1 MTTFDKQAIPGQ
13 TFLYQKG
20 TVTTVKPWGRPSY
33 QKVRNFLT
41 YLNQHTEILKNYDV
55 YLMGGVLFD
64 FNTTWDL
71 DLCLV
76 GGTQTDLKLE
86 EDLNYLTNLSLNTF
100 NMLLDVIW
108 YESKPGNLTYEKM
121 VEDNFFSHDIVY
133 KKIGYIKKQIG
144 ENIQETDYRT
154 LPDVISLSEYLVQ
167 SNYGRHARSENIISK
182 VQNNPNPETIM
193 AFSANELL
201 STNEE
206 YFLNNTNR

>member
-41 YLNQHTEILKNYDV
+41 YVNQHTEILKNYDV

-76 GGTQTDLKLE
+76 GGTQTDTKLE

-108 YESKPGNLTYEKM
+108 YESKPGNLTYEKLI
-121 VEDNFFSHDIVY
+121 EDNFFSHDIVY

-144 ENIQETDYRT
+144 EDIQETDYRI
-154 LPDVISLSEYLVQ
+154 LPDVNLLSEYLVQ
-167 SNYGRHARSENIISK
+167 SNSGRHARSENIISK

-193 AFSANELL
+193 AFNANELL
-201 STNEE
+201 STDEE

>member
-1 MTTFDKQAIPGQ
+1 MTTFDKQALPGQ

-20 TVTTVKPWGRPSY
+20 IVTTTKPWGRPTY
-33 QKVRNFLT
+33 QKVKNFLT
-41 YLNQHTEILKNYDV
+41 YLKQHTDILDNYEV
-55 YLMGGVLFD
+55 YVMGGVLFD

-71 DLCLV
+71 DMCLV

-100 NMLLDVIW
+100 DMLLDASW
-108 YESKPGNLTYEKM
+108 YESRPQNLVYSEM
-121 VEDNFFSHDIVY
+121 VENSFLQQDIQH

-144 ENIQETDYRT
+144 ETIQEVDLRTYTDAIT
-154 LPDVISLSEYLVQ
+154 LTEYLIQ
-167 SNYGRHARSENIISK
+167 RSYGTIEHTEKMINK
-182 VQNNPNPETIM
+182 VQNNPNPITVTT
-193 AFSANELL
+193 FSVDEFL

>member
-1 MTTFDKQAIPGQ
+1 MTTFDKQALPGQ

-20 TVTTVKPWGRPSY
+20 IVTTTKPWGRPTY
-33 QKVRNFLT
+33 QKVKNFLT
-41 YLNQHTEILKNYDV
+41 YLKQHTDILDNYEV
-55 YLMGGVLFD
+55 YVMGGVLFD

-71 DLCLV
+71 DMCLV

-100 NMLLDVIW
+100 DMLLDASW
-108 YESKPGNLTYEKM
+108 YESRPQNLVYSEM
-121 VEDNFFSHDIVY
+121 VENSFLQQDIQH

-144 ENIQETDYRT
+144 ETIQEVDLRTYTDATT
-154 LPDVISLSEYLVQ
+154 LTEYLIQ
-167 SNYGRHARSENIISK
+167 RSYGTIEHTEKMINK
-182 VQNNPNPETIM
+182 VQNNPNPITVTT
-193 AFSANELL
+193 FSVDEFL

>member
-41 YLNQHTEILKNYDV
+41 YLNQHTEILNNYDV
-55 YLMGGVLFD
+55 YLTGGVLFD

-76 GGTQTDLKLE
+76 GGIQTDTKLE

-100 NMLLDVIW
+100 NMLLDVSW
-108 YESKPGNLTYEKM
+108 YESKPPNLTYDKI
-121 VEDNFFSHDIVY
+121 VNDNFFSHDIMY
-133 KKIGYIKKQIG
+133 KTIGYIKKQIG
-144 ENIQETDYRT
+144 ENIQETDYRI
-154 LPDVISLSEYLVQ
+154 LPNMILLSEYLVQ
-167 SNYGRHARSENIISK
+167 NNHGHHNRPENITSK
-182 VQNNPNPETIM
+182 VQNNTKPETIM
-193 AFSANELL
+193 SFSANEFL
-201 STNEE
+201 STDEE

>member
-1 MTTFDKQAIPGQ
+1 MTTFDRQAIPGQ

-41 YLNQHTEILKNYDV
+41 YLNQHTEILNNYDV

-76 GGTQTDLKLE
+76 GGTQTDTKLE

-108 YESKPGNLTYEKM
+108 YESKPGNLTYEKL

-144 ENIQETDYRT
+144 ESIQETDYRT
-154 LPDVISLSEYLVQ
+154 LPNVVSLSEYLVQ

-201 STNEE
+201 STDEE

>member
-1 MTTFDKQAIPGQ
+1 MTTYDKQAIPGQ

-20 TVTTVKPWGRPSY
+20 IVTTTKPWGRPSY

-41 YLNQHTEILKNYDV
+41 YINQHTEILSNYDV

-76 GGTQTDLKLE
+76 GGAQTDTKLE

-108 YESKPGNLTYEKM
+108 YESKPSNLTYEKM

-144 ENIQETDYRT
+144 EVIQETDYRT
-154 LPDVISLSEYLVQ
+154 KPDVVSISEYLVE

-182 VQNNPNPETIM
+182 VQNNTNPETIM

-201 STNEE
+201 STDEE
-206 YFLNNTNR
+206 YFLTHTNR